1 MRRPVYRKFN
11 LHGEIELTMLAVSE
25 LQHIWAEG
33 LGTKCCNPY
42 LLHHIHILMRE
53 ATH

>member
-1 MRRPVYRKFN
+1 MGWRVYRNFN
-11 LHGEIELTMLAVSE
+11 LHGEIELTMPTVSE
-25 LQHIWAEG
+25 VQRISTQG

-42 LLHHIHILMRE
+42 LLHHIHFLMRE